1 MHLSLGTEYSRQKQG
16 SWTLEGSP
24 VFLLQPVWPKRHRA
38 VFWWLSPGSHLSTI
52 STAFK
57 RRSQNNFIVDESFRL
72 IATNSTWV
80 CNYNILK
87 SSLSSLWS
95 HFFPLSQIASSS
107 CQVIF
112 CLIFSHIADDNLIRV
127 IEKITHLQRLQFKL
141 PSKKASRLEPGMV
154 VEAQATVSEGSHW
167 PLVIKNRHRTLP

>member
-38 VFWWLSPGSHLSTI
+38 VFWWLSPGSHLSTD
-52 STAFK
+52 FK

-95 HFFPLSQIASSS
+95 HFFPLSQLASSS
-107 CQVIF
+107 SQVIF
-112 CLIFSHIADDNLIRV
+112 CIIFLHIAACYWENNWSLTFAVQAPIKESISARAWHGGGSTSHCIR
-127 IEKITHLQRLQFKL
+127 RW
-141 PSKKASRLEPGMV
+141 SM
-154 VEAQATVSEGSHW
+154 ATGHKTSS
-167 PLVIKNRHRTLP
+167 